1 MKDYYQILGVDKKAS
16 KDEVKKAFRKLAHQ
30 YHPDKKGGNEAK
42 FKEVNE
48 AYQVLSDDAK
58 RAQYDQ
64 GGMGGFSGFNAGGA
78 PGGFDFSGFD
88 FSNFAGGQ
96 EMQFDFGDIF
106 SNIFSGGSGRARR
119 GRDISVDIELPFA
132 DSIFGTER
140 TMLISK
146 VGTCDT
152 CKGSGGEPGTTTKTC
167 PECNG
172 KGKVRETRRSFIG
185 TFTSMSECAKC
196 HGRGTIPEKAC
207 KTCDG
212 AGVLKKSEE
221 VKVMIPA
228 GIENG
233 EMIRL
238 AGRGEAISNGPAG
251 DLYVKIH
258 VEKDKVFTRE
268 GENLKMDLNIKLS
281 DALLGGSYTIK
292 TLNSELTV
300 KIPAGVSAGEMLRV
314 KGEGVGPKGSR
325 RGDLLIKVLIP
336 TPTKLSTKA
345 KKIIEELKG
354 EGL

>member
-48 AYQVLSDDAK
+48 AYQILSDDQK

-64 GGMGGFSGFNAGGA
+64 GGMGGFGQGG
-78 PGGFDFSGFD
+78 PGMGGFDFNGFD

-152 CKGSGGEPGTTTKTC
+152 CKGSGGEPGTTTTTC

-172 KGKVRETRRSFIG
+172 KGKIRETRRSFIG

-196 HGRGTIPEKAC
+196 HGRGTTPEKAC

-228 GIENG
+228 GIEAG

-281 DALLGGSYTIK
+281 DALLSGSYTIK

-314 KGEGVGPKGSR
+314 KGEGVGPKGGR

-345 KKIIEELKG
+345 KKIIEDLKG

>member
-1 MKDYYQILGVDKKAS
+1 
-16 KDEVKKAFRKLAHQ
+16 
-30 YHPDKKGGNEAK
+30 
-42 FKEVNE
+42 
-48 AYQVLSDDAK
+48 
-58 RAQYDQ
+58 
-64 GGMGGFSGFNAGGA
+64 
-78 PGGFDFSGFD
+78 
-88 FSNFAGGQ
+88 
-96 EMQFDFGDIF
+96 MQFDFGDIF
-106 SNIFSGGSGRARR
+106 NNIFSGGSGRARR

-167 PECNG
+167 TECNG

-185 TFTSMSECAKC
+185 TFTSMSECSKC
-196 HGRGTIPEKAC
+196 HGRGTTPEKTC
-207 KTCDG
+207 KTCEG

-221 VKVMIPA
+221 VKVVIPA

-238 AGRGEAISNGPAG
+238 SGRGEAISNGPAG

-258 VEKDKVFTRE
+258 VEKDTTFTRE

-314 KGEGVGPKGSR
+314 KGEGVGPKGGR
-325 RGDLLIKVLIP
+325 RGDLLIKILIP

-345 KKIIEELKG
+345 KKLIEDLKQ